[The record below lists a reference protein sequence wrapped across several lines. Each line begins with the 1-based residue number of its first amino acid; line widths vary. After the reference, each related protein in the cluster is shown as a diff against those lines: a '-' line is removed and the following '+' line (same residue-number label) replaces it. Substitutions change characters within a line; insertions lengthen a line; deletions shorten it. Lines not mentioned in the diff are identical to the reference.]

1 MASDL
6 QVETASKMSSDLSIC
21 KINDSEEDITTIIDI
36 LRDKIQNDLNII
48 KNENYYN
55 TSTNSTHIKR
65 KISGDYGMITVDLS
79 LKITSK
85 LTPEL
90 QEELSS
96 SVTKP
101 FVNDTI
107 ASLDYENEKVIV
119 IDKVKNTIWDNI
131 DKYLGKIEHHYKIP
145 GNYYKFTCDYFQ
157 EKYRVIQTDLAM
169 DITIE

>member
-1 MASDL
+1 MSSNL
-6 QVETASKMSSDLSIC
+6 QVESINTVSKMSS
-21 KINDSEEDITTIIDI
+21 EEEIITIINC

-48 KNENYYN
+48 KNEIYYH

-119 IDKVKNTIWDNI
+119 IDKIKNTLRDQINND
-131 DKYLGKIEHHYKIP
+131 LGRIEHCHKIP
-145 GNYYKFTCDYFQ
+145 GYYHKFTSYYFQ
-157 EKYRVIQTDLAM
+157 EKYRIISTDVAS
-169 DITIE
+169 DITIK